1 MPKANSVLST
11 PRRTASKS
19 NPPDQPTTRD
29 DELGMAWWN
38 NLTERERAEWSAI
51 AGNTGRPKDAWE
63 AFRRGSVDQSPPV
76 DPTRRRFLAV
86 AAGASVGSLAVAA
99 AMPVTAPAMPV
110 DVDPIFAAID
120 EFQEADASWSAAI
133 DAIKDNEDVPD
144 AIWDR
149 RDLAEERVIRT
160 SPTSPAGL
168 AALTTWTRARIDWMR
183 TVGSSDYHDEIYAM
197 VAAIDDATRG
207 MSGLEAWSPAAVGQT
222 NDAELIQLGAR
233 LEPLVE
239 SYYAARAVW
248 APALFSANREIDR
261 EFGED
266 WHSESRR
273 AAQEQ
278 AWAKAGVDEASD
290 KMETIVKKIKTLA
303 KAVHMLPA
311 RSLDGL
317 RAHVL
322 VAFWENAPMGAG
334 DLEYDFED
342 EVVHQRLFVAA
353 ADACGLSGH
362 IASKGFVLP
371 FPEFD
376 EIDDED
382 EDEAAV
388 EPA

>member
-1 MPKANSVLST
+1 MTIERPML
-11 PRRTASKS
+11 
-19 NPPDQPTTRD
+19 PP
-29 DELGMAWWN
+29 
-38 NLTERERAEWSAI
+38 RAE
-51 AGNTGRPKDAWE
+51 
-63 AFRRGSVDQSPPV
+63 SVDSFSQQPV
-76 DPTRRRFLAV
+76 IGQPGNGNRLSESRKPAERLSRRLVLAGV
-86 AAGASVGSLAVAA
+86 ASAATLPIVAA
-99 AMPVTAPAMPV
+99 APATAGPH
-110 DVDPIFAAID
+110 
-120 EFQEADASWSAAI
+120 
-133 DAIKDNEDVPD
+133 
-144 AIWDR
+144 
-149 RDLAEERVIRT
+149 L
-160 SPTSPAGL
+160 
-168 AALTTWTRARIDWMR
+168 
-183 TVGSSDYHDEIYAM
+183 
-197 VAAIDDATRG
+197 
-207 MSGLEAWSPAAVGQT
+207 
-222 NDAELIQLGAR
+222 DAELIQLGAR

-266 WHSESRR
+266 WHSEKRR

-290 KMETIVKKIKTLA
+290 KMEAIVKEIKTLA

-322 VAFWENAPMGAG
+322 VAFWENAPTSAG

-362 IASKGFVLP
+362 VASKGFVLP

-376 EIDDED
+376 EIDEED
-382 EDEAAV
+382 EDKAAV

>member
-1 MPKANSVLST
+1 MTTLTHGNSPPISSVCDQTAPANKEPIT
-11 PRRTASKS
+11 
-19 NPPDQPTTRD
+19 TTRRSFVMNSIVA
-29 DELGMAWWN
+29 LP
-38 NLTERERAEWSAI
+38 I
-51 AGNTGRPKDAWE
+51 
-63 AFRRGSVDQSPPV
+63 
-76 DPTRRRFLAV
+76 V
-86 AAGASVGSLAVAA
+86 AAV
-99 AMPVTAPAMPV
+99 PTIAPAMPASN
-110 DVDPIFAAID
+110 DPIFAAID
-120 EFQEADASWSAAI
+120 EFRRADTAWSAAI
-133 DAIKDNEDVPD
+133 DAIRDNENVSDE
-144 AIWDR
+144 IWDR
-149 RDLAEERVIRT
+149 RDVAAERVIST
-160 SPTSPAGL
+160 KPTTPAGL

-266 WHSESRR
+266 WHSEKRR

-290 KMETIVKKIKTLA
+290 KMEAIVKEIKTLA

-322 VAFWENAPMGAG
+322 VAFWENAPTGAG

-362 IASKGFVLP
+362 VASKGFVLP

-376 EIDDED
+376 EIDEED
-382 EDEAAV
+382 EDKAAV